1 MPRLTWGDAAIF
13 LLPAVLVMLVIALYP
28 FVYTVVLSFQNW
40 NLAAFQPRRFVGVN
54 NYLAFFTDPD
64 VWRALKVTALYVLGA
79 VGIELT
85 LGIMIAF
92 LFDVGFRG
100 ESLAR
105 NLLLLPMVMSSV
117 VVGLIWRWI
126 FNAELGVLNYLL
138 GLVGVPRQAWL
149 TEPGLA
155 LAAVITADV
164 WQWTPLVFLVC
175 LAGLKA
181 VPPDTLDSARLDGA
195 TWWQIQRY
203 VALPAIKPI
212 LLSVLLIRTIDCLR
226 SVDAIFIMTYGGPAG
241 STGVLGFHIYLKGFK
256 LFQMGLT
263 AAYSLI
269 YMALI
274 IVLAKLLISSFR
286 LREQEEAAGALQ

>member
-1 MPRLTWGDAAIF
+1 MPRLTRGDAAIF

-28 FVYTVVLSFQNW
+28 FVYTVVLSFHNW
-40 NLAAFQPRRFVGVN
+40 NLAAFQPRRFVGFN

-64 VWRALKVTALYVLGA
+64 VWRALKVTALYVLGS
-79 VGIELT
+79 VGIELV
-85 LGIMIAF
+85 LGITIAF
-92 LFDVGFRG
+92 LFDAGFRG

-149 TEPGLA
+149 TDPALA

-226 SVDAIFIMTYGGPAG
+226 SVDAILIMTYGGPAG

-263 AAYSLI
+263 AAYALI

-286 LREQEEAAGALQ
+286 LREREEAAGALQ